1 MQTSLSFFIIKI
13 VMKQPKGFFL
23 PCQSWIYFKIYCSEL
38 SVDRILK
45 NELKKFIS
53 DSMKNHLVKYWFFIR
68 YSDPCHHI
76 KLRMKMK
83 KGENCIDILEGLNK
97 AIIKLVKNN
106 YIWNVEIGS
115 YSRELVRYSFLHY
128 RFTEQLFHIDSV
140 FFLKALGFLKS
151 NELKFLYNFKSSLD
165 FIKLFYASD
174 NELLNFIKR
183 LESSFKKEF
192 KANKI
197 TQKQLSKKYRNLHSK
212 IDIFMDVSKDDQ
224 HNILRN
230 NLSKRLINI
239 NEILSNRIPSKNS
252 NQKYDFVSS
261 HIHMN
266 TNRVFLT
273 NQRLYEMITYD
284 HLYRYCNSLIQRNK
298 FKNA

>member
-1 MQTSLSFFIIKI
+1 
-13 VMKQPKGFFL
+13 MKQPKGFFL

-68 YSDPCHHI
+68 YNDPCHHI

-83 KGENCIDILEGLNK
+83 KGENCNDIFEGLNK

-128 RFTEQLFHIDSV
+128 RFTEQLFYIDSV

-174 NELLNFIKR
+174 NELINFIKR

-212 IDIFMDVSKDDQ
+212 INIFMDVSKDDQ

-252 NQKYDFVSS
+252 NQKFDFVSS

-266 TNRVFLT
+266 TNRVFST

-284 HLYRYCNSLIQRNK
+284 HLYRYCNSWIQRNK
-298 FKNA
+298 FTNA

>member
-1 MQTSLSFFIIKI
+1 
-13 VMKQPKGFFL
+13 MKQPKRFFL

-45 NELKKFIS
+45 SELKNFIS
-53 DSMKNHLVKYWFFIR
+53 YSMKNHLVKNCFFIR
-68 YSDPCHHI
+68 YSDPFHHI

-83 KGENCIDILEGLNK
+83 KGENCNNIIEGLNK
-97 AIIKLVKNN
+97 AILKLAINN

-115 YSRELVRYSFLHY
+115 YNRELERYSFLHY

-140 FFLKALGFLKS
+140 FFLKAIDFLKS

-174 NELLNFIKR
+174 NELLLFIKR

-192 KANKI
+192 KANKV
-197 TQKQLSKKYRNLHSK
+197 TQKQLSEKYRALHSK
-212 IDIFMDVSKDDQ
+212 IDNFLDVSEDDQ

-230 NLSKRLINI
+230 NLSERLIKI
-239 NEILSNRIPSKNS
+239 NEVLNNSISSKDSNK
-252 NQKYDFVSS
+252 KFDFVSS

-266 TNRVFLT
+266 TNRIFST

-284 HLYRYCNSLIQRNK
+284 HLYRYCNSRIQRNK
-298 FKNA
+298 FKSAKK